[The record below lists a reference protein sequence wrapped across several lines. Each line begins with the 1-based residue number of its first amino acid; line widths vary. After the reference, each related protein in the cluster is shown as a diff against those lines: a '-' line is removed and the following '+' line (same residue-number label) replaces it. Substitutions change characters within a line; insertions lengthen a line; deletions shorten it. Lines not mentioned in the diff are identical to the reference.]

1 MSDDTGLKNIK
12 LELESY
18 IAENYQA
25 DDSAAYSA
33 YDNFAAGSATRRRA
47 NSTPEVML
55 CCALPQFDK
64 IDFKHMYDEERG
76 ETFSEMLLR
85 LIKESGEKNSDIYK
99 RANIDRRH
107 FSKIAGNTNY
117 RTSKE
122 TALAFAIALQL
133 DFDTT
138 QEFLATAG
146 YTLTK
151 NNLADVIVTFFIEHK
166 IYDIFVVN
174 ECLYEYKQPLLG
186 G

>member
-1 MSDDTGLKNIK
+1 MSDDTELKNIK
-12 LELESY
+12 LELKRY
-18 IAENYQA
+18 IAKNYIH
-25 DDSAAYSA
+25 DVEED
-33 YDNFAAGSATRRRA
+33 FASYEPRRRA
-47 NSTPEVML
+47 DSMPEVRL
-55 CCALPQFDK
+55 CFAIPQFDK
-64 IDFKHMYDEERG
+64 VDFQQMLDEEKG

-85 LIKESGEKNSDIYK
+85 LIKESGEKNSDVYK

-151 NNLADVIVTFFIEHK
+151 NNLADVIVTFFIERK
-166 IYDIFVVN
+166 IYDIFLVN
-174 ECLYEYKQPLLG
+174 EYLYEYKQPLLG